1 MSWILR
7 IAPGEATTDSLSEL
21 LWALGTTGIAEIQPI
36 AAPGRRELVA
46 GFATEAQAR
55 AAASALGADPAL
67 GSLIDTTV
75 EPMPAEA
82 VSGDADDPAADSPT
96 VEVSVAGQ
104 LRTIVVG
111 PAFGDGGH
119 ATTALALGLLEHPP
133 LGGARFCEF
142 GAGTG
147 ILSVAAHARGARH
160 VVAVEHEAEALAITR
175 MNVEPLGAA
184 AVVVRELPP
193 VDRDDQS
200 DGSARYDVIAANVL
214 LPSHRA
220 AAADLSGRLAPGGTL
235 VTTGFLADQEA
246 EVRALYHPLEVE
258 QRRTDGDWVA
268 LTFRKPW
275 GDSTGPAPG
284 FGSESS
290 EPRVWY
296 AAFGSNLLR
305 ARMAVYLAG
314 GPVPISPSGRIQAG
328 ARNPAPTLAD
338 RAIAIPHRLFFARD
352 VASWGGGGV
361 AFLDPSP
368 LPPIGQPPAS
378 APGDATL
385 GRAWLVTADQFADV
399 HCQENGLGEPLD
411 LDLDAL
417 AAAGRLPVTDTWY
430 GLLLHLGDGPD
441 GSPVVTFTCPDP
453 AAVGPEQAPNEPYR
467 TVMRQGLGEAWGL
480 DQATADAYL
489 AARSPRW

>member
-7 IAPGEATTDSLSEL
+7 VAPGEATTESLSEL
-21 LWALGTTGIAEIQPI
+21 LWALSTTGIAEIQPI

-55 AAASALGADPAL
+55 AAAGALAVDPAL
-67 GSLIDTTV
+67 GSQIGSTAV
-75 EPMPAEA
+75 EPVTAEA
-82 VSGDADDPAADSPT
+82 GSGDAAGPGESPT

-133 LGGARFCEF
+133 LGGVRFCEF

-160 VVAVEHEAEALAITR
+160 VVAVEHDAEALAITR

-193 VDRDDQS
+193 VDRDDRS
-200 DGSARYDVIAANVL
+200 DGAARYDVIAANVL

-275 GDSTGPAPG
+275 GDTTGPAPRLG
-284 FGSESS
+284 
-290 EPRVWY
+290 
-296 AAFGSNLLR
+296 
-305 ARMAVYLAG
+305 
-314 GPVPISPSGRIQAG
+314 SPS
-328 ARNPAPTLAD
+328 
-338 RAIAIPHRLFFARD
+338 
-352 VASWGGGGV
+352 
-361 AFLDPSP
+361 
-368 LPPIGQPPAS
+368 
-378 APGDATL
+378 
-385 GRAWLVTADQFADV
+385 
-399 HCQENGLGEPLD
+399 
-411 LDLDAL
+411 
-417 AAAGRLPVTDTWY
+417 
-430 GLLLHLGDGPD
+430 
-441 GSPVVTFTCPDP
+441 
-453 AAVGPEQAPNEPYR
+453 
-467 TVMRQGLGEAWGL
+467 
-480 DQATADAYL
+480 
-489 AARSPRW
+489 